1 MKISSL
7 QSLFTLSSFASAW
20 PTALESR
27 ALPPDQLRRVLL
39 RSNLLAKAQTLE
51 GFAYSNPERNRVF
64 GGPGHNAT
72 VNYLYDQ
79 IAALSSYYDVEYQPF
94 VELYTAGNATVSVNG
109 ADQAAQLFTYSPS
122 GKFTE
127 SLVVVANLGC
137 NASDYPALSGKIALI
152 SRGSCEFGLKSA
164 LAGAA
169 GADAAIIYDNINE
182 TSFAGTLGAPP
193 RPEGPYVPTAGISQ
207 VNGLALKNA
216 IGGGATVTADVNI
229 VSVMENRTTYNVIA
243 QTKGGD
249 PDNVLVLT
257 AHTDSVEAGPGIN
270 DNGSGTIGI
279 LEVALQLAKFSVNNA
294 IRFVWVSAEEFGLLG
309 SKYYVSTLSAAQK
322 SQIRLNLNFDM
333 IASPNYKYGI
343 YDGDGSTF
351 NVTGAPGSAEAEKLF
366 QDYFTNEAHLAYV
379 PDKFDGRS
387 DYAPFAD
394 AGIAA
399 GGLFTGAEGIKTAE
413 EQQLFGGQ
421 AGVAYDVNYH
431 GAGDN
436 VQNLNLDAFL
446 QNAKAIAHAVAVYGR
461 SFETLPLR
469 DEGLRRR
476 REVGRKGQ
484 EIRGKGRFDRFWS
497 SEGGVLELI
506 RRLAVDHPRVGITSM
521 PPAEALHLIV
531 LTRPPPKPVIHPVEN
546 DSYIPFLFLESIMSD
561 ALNQALQDLKSKNE
575 EVRTKAAHDVYAGV
589 VAAARE
595 QAPEAFQ
602 ATYSLVNHRLSQL
615 INGSDPYERIGG
627 ILAVEQLINFD
638 GDDPAQKTTRFA
650 GYLKSGLRAND
661 NNVLIYAARALG
673 RLAVP
678 GGALT
683 AELVESE
690 VKSALEWLQIDRQEN
705 RRFAAVLVIRDLA
718 RSSPTLLYAFV
729 PQVLDCIWVAVRDQK
744 VLIRETAAEA
754 VGACFDIILTRD
766 TGLRDL
772 WHGRMYDETL
782 QGFKSSSIEYTHG
795 SLLILREL
803 LQKGGMFMRDRR
815 YRDACEIILRLK
827 DHKEPRIRSQVVS
840 TIPLLA
846 VYSPMEF
853 AQNYLHK
860 FMIYLQ
866 GQLKKDKERNT
877 ALIAIGKI
885 AHAVTSAIAPY
896 LDGIIVFV
904 REALSVKA
912 RNRVGIDEAPVFQ
925 CISMLAIA
933 VGQTLSKY
941 MEALMDPMF
950 ACGLSQSLTQALVDM
965 AHYIPPIKPMIQ
977 DKLLDL
983 LSIVLCGRPFK
994 PLGCPDSKT
1003 PPIPAFA
1010 KDYNMSL
1017 ADHKDSEIALA
1028 LDTLGSFDFR
1038 GHQLNE
1044 FVRDVAIRYVE
1055 NNNPRIRKAAALTC
1069 CQIYTQ
1075 DPIIRQTSS
1084 HAIRTVAQVVE
1095 KLLVLGVADPVP
1107 DIRKTVLRSL
1117 DSKFNQQLAT
1127 PGNIRSA
1134 FLAINDTDLEVRE
1147 AAITIIGR
1155 LTEINPAFI
1164 FPPLRKLLVNLM
1176 SGIKSSK
1183 DPKFEEDAA
1192 RLISIFI
1199 ANCSR
1204 IVKPYVSPLVNTLLP
1219 NTTAPNVAVASTSI
1233 KAIGELAT
1241 VGGADVVQYIS
1252 TLMPII
1258 IGALQDLSS
1267 TTKRDAA
1274 LHTLGQLA
1282 SSSGYVIQP
1291 YLDYPHLLDLLIN
1304 IIKSEP
1310 QGSLRKETIKLL
1322 GTLGALDPYKNQQIM
1337 ETSPEVRL
1345 RKESQAVSDVALI
1358 MQGLT
1363 PNSEEYYP
1371 TVVFNTLLQ
1380 HMLKDASL
1388 SQYHTGVIDAIV
1400 TTFKT
1405 LGLKCVPFLGQIVP
1419 SFVAVVRS
1427 APQNRLESYFNQ
1439 IMILVKIVKKH
1450 IRPYGAAL
1458 IGLVYDFFST
1468 TVQIQ
1473 YTVLSLVEALSR
1485 SLEHEFAGYIP
1496 KILPIMLDVFE
1507 KDTTNRRIQSEKVL
1521 HTILVIGP
1529 SAEFFMHL
1537 IIPSLT
1543 QLFQNQTHPVSIR
1556 KSAIDT
1562 IGKISRNV
1570 NISDY
1575 ASTIILNLVDI
1586 LGAPQQVLRQA
1597 ALDCISA
1604 YIFQLG
1610 QDFLC
1615 YSITVKKALVASHL
1629 SHHNYDVLV
1638 SKLQKGEDLPE
1649 NLSPDENYSAPRDDS
1664 TLTDAVQKKLPVNQ
1678 EHLKAAFEASGKST
1692 HEDWLEWMRRFSVE
1706 LLKESPSHALRACA
1720 NLAGVYQ
1727 PLAKDLFNA
1736 AFISCWTELFEGY
1749 QDDLIKSLENA
1760 ITSPNIPPEILQVLL
1775 NLAEFMEH
1783 DDKALPID
1791 IRVLGAHA
1799 AKCHAFAKALHYKEL
1814 EFEEEKTPST
1824 VEALISI
1831 NNQLQQS
1838 DAAVGIL
1845 RNAQKYRDFDLK
1857 ETWFEK
1863 LQRWDE
1869 ALSAYQRREM
1879 EDPRSFE
1886 VTMGKMRC
1894 LHALGEW
1901 EILSDLAQQKWSL
1914 SSIDH
1919 KRAIAPLAAAAAWG
1933 QKKWELM
1940 DNYIHEMKGQSP
1952 DRSFFSAI
1960 LAIQRNQFVDAY
1972 GHIEKAR
1979 EGLDTELSALLG
1991 ESYDRAYQVVVRVQ
2005 MLAELEEII
2014 AYKKSEGDLEKQ
2026 AGMRQTWTTRLKGC
2040 QRNVEVWQRMLKVRA
2055 LVVSPKENVEM
2066 WIKFANLCRKSGRI
2080 GLAEKS
2086 LQSLHKSNVEP
2097 NANALIG
2104 TSGVPEILYAML
2116 KYQWSSGPHQ
2126 HQTALDRLQAFTA
2139 ELAYQLSGHEEQM
2152 RELSLSRNPGR
2163 AMMEQPLTELGNPPV
2178 ARPPLVDTTAIRTL
2192 LAKCY
2197 LKAGEWMTVLKKGD
2211 WSLDH
2216 VHDIIDAYEN
2226 ATKNN
2231 KTWYKAWHAW
2241 ALANFEVVTAI
2252 TSQANRETAALPQ
2265 DTIQDHVVPAVQGFF
2280 QSIALSSNSALQDTL
2295 RLLTLWFAHG
2305 GEAQVNLAV
2314 TEGFNS
2320 VSVDTWLEVIPQLI
2334 ARINQPNT
2342 VVRKSI
2348 HQLLKE
2354 VGKAHPQALVY
2365 PLTVAMK
2372 SNVTR
2377 RSASAGEIMEN
2388 MKTHSPNLVEQADLV
2403 SQELIRV
2410 AVLWH
2415 ELWHEGLEEASR
2427 LYFGDNDIEGMFNTL
2442 EPLHDLVDK
2451 GADTLREISFV
2462 QAFGRD
2468 LHEARDWC
2476 VAFRNSNEIG
2486 DLNQAWDLYYSVF
2499 RRIARQ
2505 LPHLMQLELTFV
2517 SPKLKE
2523 VKNLELAVP
2532 GTYQS
2537 GKPVVRIM
2545 EFEPIFNV
2553 IPSKQR
2559 PRKMALVGS
2568 DGALYTFV
2576 LKGHEDIRQDER
2588 VMQLFG
2594 LVNTLLNGDSE
2605 SFKRHLNI
2613 QRFPAIPL
2621 SQSSGLLGWVPNSD
2635 TLHNLIKDYRENRR
2649 ILLNIEHRIMLQMA
2663 PDYDN
2668 LTLMQKVEVFSYAM
2682 DNTTGKDLYRVLW
2695 LKSKSSE
2702 SWLQRRTNYTR
2713 SLAVMSMVGYIL
2725 GLGDR
2730 HPSNLM
2736 LDRITGKIIHIDF
2749 GDCFEVAM
2757 HREKYPERVP
2767 FRLTRMLTFAMEV
2780 SNIDGS
2786 FKLSSE
2792 AVMRVIRD
2800 NKESLMAVLEAFIHD
2815 PLLNWR
2821 LGNRESPPE
2830 PSFPSE
2836 RRQSIVG
2843 ELEQAQQQRL
2853 SNGGS
2858 YRARRI
2864 SALTEGDV
2872 DPQRA
2877 DENREVQNAR
2887 AIQVLARVKEKL
2899 TGRDFKKD
2907 EELNVED
2914 QVQKLIRQATSV
2926 ENLCQHYIG
2935 WCSFW

>member
-1 MKISSL
+1 MA
-7 QSLFTLSSFASAW
+7 ASKV
-20 PTALESR
+20 TA
-27 ALPPDQLRRVLL
+27 
-39 RSNLLAKAQTLE
+39 
-51 GFAYSNPERNRVF
+51 
-64 GGPGHNAT
+64 
-72 VNYLYDQ
+72 
-79 IAALSSYYDVEYQPF
+79 I
-94 VELYTAGNATVSVNG
+94 
-109 ADQAAQLFTYSPS
+109 QAASSIT
-122 GKFTE
+122 
-127 SLVVVANLGC
+127 
-137 NASDYPALSGKIALI
+137 
-152 SRGSCEFGLKSA
+152 
-164 LAGAA
+164 
-169 GADAAIIYDNINE
+169 AI
-182 TSFAGTLGAPP
+182 PP
-193 RPEGPYVPTAGISQ
+193 RPRIPPGNDTDV
-207 VNGLALKNA
+207 VFLDLK
-216 IGGGATVTADVNI
+216 
-229 VSVMENRTTYNVIA
+229 
-243 QTKGGD
+243 
-249 PDNVLVLT
+249 
-257 AHTDSVEAGPGIN
+257 
-270 DNGSGTIGI
+270 
-279 LEVALQLAKFSVNNA
+279 
-294 IRFVWVSAEEFGLLG
+294 
-309 SKYYVSTLSAAQK
+309 
-322 SQIRLNLNFDM
+322 
-333 IASPNYKYGI
+333 
-343 YDGDGSTF
+343 
-351 NVTGAPGSAEAEKLF
+351 
-366 QDYFTNEAHLAYV
+366 
-379 PDKFDGRS
+379 
-387 DYAPFAD
+387 
-394 AGIAA
+394 
-399 GGLFTGAEGIKTAE
+399 
-413 EQQLFGGQ
+413 
-421 AGVAYDVNYH
+421 
-431 GAGDN
+431 
-436 VQNLNLDAFL
+436 
-446 QNAKAIAHAVAVYGR
+446 
-461 SFETLPLR
+461 
-469 DEGLRRR
+469 
-476 REVGRKGQ
+476 
-484 EIRGKGRFDRFWS
+484 
-497 SEGGVLELI
+497 
-506 RRLAVDHPRVGITSM
+506 
-521 PPAEALHLIV
+521 
-531 LTRPPPKPVIHPVEN
+531 
-546 DSYIPFLFLESIMSD
+546 MSD
-561 ALNQALQDLKSKNE
+561 ALNRTFQELKSKNE
-575 EVRTKAAHDVYAGV
+575 EVRIKAAHGIRTAV
-589 VAAARE
+589 VVAARE
-595 QAPEAFQ
+595 QPAEVFQ
-602 ATYSLVNHRLSQL
+602 EFYSNLNHRLGQL
-615 INGSDPYERIGG
+615 IGNSSDPNERIGA
-627 ILAVEQLINFD
+627 ILAIEQLITFD
-638 GDDPAQKTTRFA
+638 GDDAAQKTTRFA
-650 GYLKSGLRAND
+650 GYLRTALRSND

-673 RLAVP
+673 HLAIP

-690 VKSALEWLQIDRQEN
+690 VKAALEWLSPVGQEN
-705 RRFAAVLVIRDLA
+705 RRFAATLVIRELGKN
-718 RSSPTLLYAFV
+718 SPTLLYAFV
-729 PQVLDCIWVAVRDQK
+729 PQILERIMGAIRDPK

-754 VGACFDIILTRD
+754 VGACFEVILTRD
-766 TGLRDL
+766 PSLRDH
-772 WHGRMYDETL
+772 WHGWVYDDTL
-782 QGFKSSSIEYTHG
+782 QNFKSTNLESIHG
-795 SLLILREL
+795 SLLMLREL
-803 LQKGGMFMRDRR
+803 LQKGGMFMRDHR
-815 YRDACEIILRLK
+815 YREACEIVLRLK
-827 DHKEPRIRSQVVS
+827 DHKEARIRAQVVS
-840 TIPLLA
+840 MIPVLA
-846 VYSPMEF
+846 DYSPMEF
-853 AQNYLHK
+853 AQNYLHR

-877 ALIAIGKI
+877 ALLAIGRI

-904 REALSVKA
+904 REGLSVKA
-912 RNRVGIDEAPVFQ
+912 RNRAGIDEAPVFQ
-925 CISMLAIA
+925 CISMLSIA

-941 MEALMDPMF
+941 MEALIDPMF
-950 ACGLSQSLTQALVDM
+950 ACGLSPSLTQALVDM

-994 PLGCPDSKT
+994 PLGCPENKI

-1010 KDYNMSL
+1010 KDLNLSV

-1028 LDTLGSFDFR
+1028 LRTLGSFDFR

-1055 NNNPRIRKAAALTC
+1055 NQNPIIRKAAALTC

-1075 DPIIRQTSS
+1075 DPIIHQTSS

-1095 KLLVLGVADPVP
+1095 KLLVLGVADPEAE
-1107 DIRKTVLRSL
+1107 IRKTVLTSL
-1117 DSKFNQQLAT
+1117 DCKFDRQLAH
-1127 PGNIRSA
+1127 PANIRSI
-1134 FLAINDTDLEVRE
+1134 FNAINDFDFEVRE
-1147 AAITIIGR
+1147 AAITIVGR
-1155 LTEINPAFI
+1155 LTEINPAYI

-1176 SGIKSSK
+1176 TGIKCSK

-1192 RLISIFI
+1192 RLISVFI
-1199 ANCSR
+1199 ANCSK
-1204 IVKPYVSPLVNTLLP
+1204 IVRPYVSPLVNTLLP
-1219 NTTAPNVAVASTSI
+1219 NTTALNVTVATAAI
-1233 KAIGELAT
+1233 KAIGELST
-1241 VGGADVVQYIS
+1241 VGGTDVVPYIPQ
-1252 TLMPII
+1252 LMPTII
-1258 IGALQDLSS
+1258 DALQDLSS
-1267 TTKRDAA
+1267 TAKRDAA

-1291 YLDYPHLLDLLIN
+1291 YIDHPHLLDLLVIMTR
-1304 IIKSEP
+1304 SEQ
-1310 QGSLRKETIKLL
+1310 QGPLRKETIKLL
-1322 GTLGALDPYKNQQIM
+1322 GILGALDPYRNQQIM
-1337 ETSPEVRL
+1337 ESSPEVRL
-1345 RKESQAVSDVALI
+1345 RNESQAVSDVALI

-1363 PNSEEYYP
+1363 PNNEEYYP

-1380 HMLKDASL
+1380 NVLKDASL
-1388 SQYHTGVIDAIV
+1388 AQYHSAVIGAIV
-1400 TTFKT
+1400 TTFET

-1419 SFVAVVRS
+1419 SFVAVIRA
-1427 APQNRLESYFNQ
+1427 APPTRLGSYFYQ
-1439 IMILVKIVKKH
+1439 ISILVNRVKKH
-1450 IRPYGAAL
+1450 IRPYAASL
-1458 IGLVYDFFST
+1458 VDLVYDYFWAANQVQT
-1468 TVQIQ
+1468 TV
-1473 YTVLSLVEALSR
+1473 LALVEALSR
-1485 SLEHEFAGYIP
+1485 SLEHEFGPFLP
-1496 KILPIMLDVFE
+1496 KLLPPMLSVLD
-1507 KDTTNRRIQSEKVL
+1507 KDTTTGRTQSEKIL
-1521 HTILVIGP
+1521 HTILVMGGP
-1529 SAEFFMHL
+1529 TEYFMHL
-1537 IIPSLT
+1537 IIPKLV
-1543 QLFQNQTHPVSIR
+1543 QLFTSPVNPISVR
-1556 KSAIDT
+1556 KSSIDT
-1562 IGKISRNV
+1562 IGKISRKV
-1570 NISDY
+1570 NIMDY
-1575 ASTIILNLVDI
+1575 VSTIVLNLVEI
-1586 LGAPQQVLRQA
+1586 LHGNHALLRQA
-1597 ALDCISA
+1597 ALDCICA

-1610 QDFLC
+1610 QDFLS
-1615 YSITVKKALVASHL
+1615 YDNTVKKALVASHMP
-1629 SHHNYDVLV
+1629 HHNYDVLV
-1638 SKLQKGEDLPE
+1638 SKLRKGDDLPE
-1649 NLSPDENYSAPRDDS
+1649 NLSPDENYGAPKDDS
-1664 TLTDAVQKKLPVNQ
+1664 ALTDAVQKKLPVNQ
-1678 EHLKAAFEASGKST
+1678 EHLKNAYEASQVST
-1692 HEDWLEWMRRFSVE
+1692 REDWLEWMRRFSVE

-1720 NLAGVYQ
+1720 SLAGVYQ

-1736 AFISCWTELFEGY
+1736 AFISCWTELYEQYQEG
-1749 QDDLIKSLENA
+1749 LLKSLEIA

-1845 RNAQKYRDFDLK
+1845 RNAQKYRDFELK

-1869 ALSAYQRREM
+1869 ALAAYRRREVD
-1879 EDPRSFE
+1879 DPMSFE

-1901 EILSDLAQQKWSL
+1901 EILSTLAQQKWSL
-1914 SSIDH
+1914 SSIEH

-1933 QKKWELM
+1933 QRKWELM

-1960 LAIQRNQFVDAY
+1960 LAIQRNQYRDAY
-1972 GHIEKAR
+1972 DHIERAR
-1979 EGLDTELSALLG
+1979 DGLDTELSALLG
-1991 ESYDRAYQVVVRVQ
+1991 ESYDRAYQVIVRVQ

-2014 AYKKSEGDLEKQ
+2014 TYKKSDGNPEKQ
-2026 AGMRQTWTTRLKGC
+2026 AAMRQTWTTRLKGC

-2055 LVVSPKENVEM
+2055 LVVGPKENVEM
-2066 WIKFANLCRKSGRI
+2066 WIKFSNLCRKSGRI
-2080 GLAEKS
+2080 GLAEKT
-2086 LQSLHKSNVEP
+2086 LESLHRSNVDP
-2097 NANALIG
+2097 TSNALIG
-2104 TSGVPEILYAML
+2104 TAGIPDIIYAQL
-2116 KYQWSSGPHQ
+2116 KYQWSLGPQQ
-2126 HQTALDRLQAFTA
+2126 HQPALTRLQGFTA
-2139 ELAYQLSGHEEQM
+2139 ELAYQLSAHEEHVKQ
-2152 RELSLSRNPGR
+2152 LAASHTTGR
-2163 AMMEQPLTELGNPPV
+2163 AIMEQPLTELGQTPMP
-2178 ARPPLVDTTAIRTL
+2178 RKPLIDSMAIRTL
-2192 LAKCY
+2192 LAKSY
-2197 LKAGEWMTVLKKGD
+2197 LKAGEWLTVMKDGD
-2211 WSLDH
+2211 WTSDH
-2216 VHDIIDAYEN
+2216 VHEIITAYEN

-2241 ALANFEVVTAI
+2241 ALANFEVVTALS
-2252 TSQANRETAALPQ
+2252 SQANRETAVLPPEMVMA
-2265 DTIQDHVVPAVQGFF
+2265 HVVPAVQGFF
-2280 QSIALSSNSALQDTL
+2280 QSIALSSSSALQDTL

-2305 GEAQVNLAV
+2305 SDPEVNVAV
-2314 TEGFNS
+2314 TEGFAR
-2320 VSVDTWLEVIPQLI
+2320 VSIDTWLEVIPQLI
-2334 ARINQPNT
+2334 ARINQPNPR
-2342 VVRKSI
+2342 VRASI
-2348 HQLLKE
+2348 HRLLSD

-2372 SNVTR
+2372 STVTR
-2377 RSASAGEIMEN
+2377 RSLSAGQIMES
-2388 MKTHSPNLVEQADLV
+2388 MRAHSSDLVDQADLV

-2427 LYFGDNDIEGMFNTL
+2427 LYFGDNDVEGMINTL

-2451 GADTLREISFV
+2451 GTDTLREISFV

-2468 LHEARDWC
+2468 LHEARQWTRTY
-2476 VAFRNSNEIG
+2476 RNTQEVG

-2499 RRIARQ
+2499 KRIARQ

-2517 SPKLKE
+2517 SPKLKDA
-2523 VKNLELAVP
+2523 KRLHLAAP

-2537 GKPVVRIM
+2537 GKPVVRIA
-2545 EFEPIFNV
+2545 EFEPVFNV

-2559 PRKMALVGS
+2559 PRKMALLGS
-2568 DGALYTFV
+2568 DGISYTYL

-2594 LVNTLLNGDSE
+2594 LVNTLLNNDGE

-2613 QRFPAIPL
+2613 QQFPAIPL

-2736 LDRITGKIIHIDF
+2736 LDRITGKVIHIDF

-2843 ELEQAQQQRL
+2843 RPEPASLDTPQPRL
-2853 SNGGS
+2853 PGGGS
-2858 YRARRI
+2858 LRARRA
-2864 SALTEGDV
+2864 STLEQGAV
-2872 DPQRA
+2872 DPPGA
-2877 DENREVQNAR
+2877 TENREVQNAR

-2907 EELNVED
+2907 EELDVED